1 MKRTKAQPSQVRPE
15 GPPEPGAAPQA
26 ASELVALHFAG
37 AALTPA
43 QQRFNRLLKRIDTL
57 SGKLQALITLA
68 DGHRVAYV
76 NTLDPLERQQQ
87 DLMRRM
93 ALYLHGRLQQPG
105 LSAAQKQVATEI
117 VCYLSEALAME
128 GDAEMQ
134 ALHDAL
140 SPDSL
145 EDKSRDAADELQS
158 MLEALLGVSLDE
170 DGADPTPRTPEEV
183 LRAGMEQVRAEQA
196 RLQEARAA
204 RPNARQRKAAQQ
216 SADAQSAL
224 RTVYRQLASALHP
237 DRETDPAEHTRKT
250 ALMSEVNAAYER
262 RDLTALLQLAL
273 RVEQVDAGSVARMAQ
288 EKIVALTQLL
298 KEQVAAL
305 EQDVWRMEQRLREE
319 FTGSPH
325 GHLTLT
331 AASLKRA
338 LREQQQDLQMQI
350 AQMERE
356 LALVQND
363 ARLKRWLKEQK
374 AMSQSP
380 GPLGDLDFF

>member
-1 MKRTKAQPSQVRPE
+1 
-15 GPPEPGAAPQA
+15 
-26 ASELVALHFAG
+26 
-37 AALTPA
+37 
-43 QQRFNRLLKRIDTL
+43 
-57 SGKLQALITLA
+57 
-68 DGHRVAYV
+68 
-76 NTLDPLERQQQ
+76 
-87 DLMRRM
+87 
-93 ALYLHGRLQQPG
+93 
-105 LSAAQKQVATEI
+105 
-117 VCYLSEALAME
+117 
-128 GDAEMQ
+128 
-134 ALHDAL
+134 
-140 SPDSL
+140 
-145 EDKSRDAADELQS
+145 
-158 MLEALLGVSLDE
+158 
-170 DGADPTPRTPEEV
+170 
-183 LRAGMEQVRAEQA
+183 
-196 RLQEARAA
+196 
-204 RPNARQRKAAQQ
+204 
-216 SADAQSAL
+216 
-224 RTVYRQLASALHP
+224 VYRQLASALHP

-262 RDLTALLQLAL
+262 RDLTTLLQLAL

-374 AMSQSP
+374 AMSESP
-380 GPLGDLDFF
+380 GPFGGMDFF